1 MSSADVGTFASP
13 LQIRRPER
21 DNERVTGTGPD
32 LALLVANG
40 QSAVDAHL
48 ARERPPA
55 TALEWLGIA
64 LTALPTLAERARMVD
79 GMSPHPRHRE
89 LADAL
94 ERLLDGFHHEIAGAT
109 ALVHA
114 ALECHLASHPGEAAD
129 GAVAESAESHARML
143 MEFQGGAPRLS
154 EFLTGSHLTFL
165 GAAVEASGALAH
177 AEIALASPRATASEA
192 VRRARQRGIAL
203 RAEQV
208 RSALVAALGGL
219 LAYSELGAE
228 RRVHV
233 HD

>member
-13 LQIRRPER
+13 LQNRRPER

-40 QSAVDAHL
+40 QPAVDAHL

-79 GMSPHPRHRE
+79 GMGPHPRHKP

-94 ERLLDGFHHEIAGAT
+94 DRLLDGFQTEIAGAT
-109 ALVHA
+109 ALVNE
-114 ALECHLASHPGEAAD
+114 ALSCHLARHPADAED
-129 GAVAESAESHARML
+129 GAVTEAAEAHARL
-143 MEFQGGAPRLS
+143 LVEVQGGAPRLS

-177 AEIALASPRATASEA
+177 AEIALASMPAAGSEP

-208 RSALVAALGGL
+208 RSSLVAALGGL
-219 LAYSELGAE
+219 LAYSELAAE
-228 RRVHV
+228 RRVRV